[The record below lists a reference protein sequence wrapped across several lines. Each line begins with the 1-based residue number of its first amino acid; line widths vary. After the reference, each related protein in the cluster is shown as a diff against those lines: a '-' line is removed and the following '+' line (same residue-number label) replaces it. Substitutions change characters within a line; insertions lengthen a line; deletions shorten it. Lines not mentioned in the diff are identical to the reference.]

1 MKQLSY
7 RNLLRYSP
15 AFLAA
20 IIAITALK
28 LLMAHSGIGISPD
41 SVEYLTTAENIRLHG
56 RIADFTGEAMVIFPA
71 GYPALLA
78 GILFLTGKSILQFAP
93 ILNEVLLTGILFLT
107 NHILNGFI
115 SKSWWLKL
123 AILFAIV
130 CTRGVLQVYSML
142 WSETLFVFLSLAFI
156 IALRGYLHTHQLRR
170 LIVLALIAA
179 MAVLTRYAGVVL
191 LGAGSIL
198 LLADPENGLRK
209 RLWHCLLFNF
219 IAIIPVALNL
229 LHNHKVSGTL
239 TGAREP
245 ALSSFPDNMNSI
257 AVTLSEWLPVW
268 NIELTGKL
276 LLSLL
281 LLGAGCVVVYRWLQQ
296 QSYSS
301 YQTLT
306 AAFFLAYT
314 SFMLIVATF
323 SRFEELN
330 NRLLLPVYI
339 PMLLMLAGWGYT
351 AATKL
356 SGFRKIA
363 LLTIC
368 FCLYTSF
375 HIHQYK
381 QNSAAWN
388 GIKDAGIPGYTEDSW
403 AQSETIG
410 YIRNHKPAANEI
422 VFAHATDAIWFLCG
436 IYTYRLPHRDIESEL
451 GILLSHP
458 RFTVIMLDEGNDP
471 DLIDIDIIKKHR
483 RLLNLKTFADGAI
496 YYFGQ

>member
-7 RNLLRYSP
+7 RNLLPYTP

-20 IIAITALK
+20 VIAITALK
-28 LLMAHSGIGISPD
+28 LLMAYGGIGISPD

-56 RIADFTGEAMVIFPA
+56 RIVDFTGEAMVIFPA
-71 GYPALLA
+71 GYPSLLA
-78 GILFLTGKSILQFAP
+78 GILLLTGKSVLQFAP
-93 ILNEVLLTGILFLT
+93 VLNHILLAGILFLT

-115 SKSWWLKL
+115 KHNWLLKL
-123 AILFAIV
+123 AILVAIA

-156 IALRGYLHTHQLRR
+156 IALHSYLHTHRLRQL
-170 LIVLALIAA
+170 LLLALVAG
-179 MAVLTRYAGVVL
+179 MAVFTRYAGVVL
-191 LGAGSIL
+191 LGTGSIL
-198 LLADPENGLRK
+198 LLADPESGLRK
-209 RLWHCLLFNF
+209 RIWHCFLFNL
-219 IAIIPVALNL
+219 ISIIPVTLNL

-239 TGAREP
+239 TGEREP
-245 ALSSFPDNMNSI
+245 ALSSFADNMNSI
-257 AVTLSEWLPVW
+257 GVTLSEWLPVW
-268 NIELTGKL
+268 HVELTGKI

-296 QSYSS
+296 QFFSS

-314 SFMLIVATF
+314 SFMLLVATF

-339 PMLLMLAGWGYT
+339 PLLLMLTGWGYT
-351 AATKL
+351 AAKSL
-356 SGFRKIA
+356 SGLRKIG
-363 LLTIC
+363 LLAVC
-368 FCLYTSF
+368 FCLYTAF
-375 HIHQYK
+375 HFHQYK

-403 AQSETIG
+403 KQSETLA
-410 YIRNHKPAANEI
+410 YIRSHKPGANEV
-422 VFAHATDAIWFLCG
+422 VFAHANDAIWFLCG

-451 GILLSHP
+451 GLLLSHQ
-458 RFTVIMLDEGNDP
+458 RFTVVMLDEGNDP
-471 DLIDIDIIKKHR
+471 DLVDIDIIKKYR
-483 RLLNLKTFADGAI
+483 RLLSLQTFADGAI